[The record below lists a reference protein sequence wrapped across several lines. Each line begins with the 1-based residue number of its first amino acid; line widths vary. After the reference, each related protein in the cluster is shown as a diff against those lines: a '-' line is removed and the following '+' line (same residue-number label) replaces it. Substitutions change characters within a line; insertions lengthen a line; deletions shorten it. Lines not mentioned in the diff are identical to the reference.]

1 MAKNFM
7 FSDDP
12 VVHKGKRYYLRT
24 KFGRRGSE
32 CTFSIRT
39 QMRGKGKLMTRV
51 SGVVKDDLSQIKLI
65 NKLKRKFDFQ
75 YLMLVD
81 VPPVPKAVRDE

>member
-1 MAKNFM
+1 MAKQFM

-12 VVHKGKRYYLRT
+12 VMHKGRRYYLRT
-24 KFGRRGSE
+24 KFGRRGST
-32 CTFSIRT
+32 CVYSIRT
-39 QMRGKGKLMTRV
+39 QARGKGALMARV
-51 SGVVKDDLSQIKLI
+51 EGVVKDDLSQIKLI

-81 VPPVPKAVRDE
+81 VPPVPKVTQ

>member
-1 MAKNFM
+1 MAKQFV

-12 VVHKGKRYYLRT
+12 IMHKNKKYYLRT
-24 KFGRRGSE
+24 KFGRRGST
-32 CTFSIRT
+32 CVFSIRT
-39 QMRGKGKLMTRV
+39 QARGKGKRLATV
-51 SGVVKDDLSQIKLI
+51 SGVIKDDSDQIKLL

-81 VPPVPKAVRDE
+81 VAPLVTK